1 MLVRLST
8 RETRGLLFSLNYGLA
23 TLAGMLGSAIGGQ
36 LPLLLNRMFNIMP
49 ETAASYQ
56 GVLLFSAA
64 FNLLGFVP
72 LMLMKIPEG
81 VTNGDMP
88 TETVPVENKAPNG
101 KKFSRLQSILHNPV
115 SYQLTLPNLGFGI
128 GAALFIPYLN
138 LFFVNKFN
146 VSDQLLGTLFSLGS
160 LTTGIGMLLSS
171 YFAHRVGSRIRAILR
186 VQNTSIIFMMILGY
200 SPWLNLAMFGYLVR
214 GALMNM
220 GAPLYDS
227 FAMDQV
233 SEQEQGTFNSLLM
246 MSFQT
251 GWAIGPFLSSLL
263 QEHIGFQPIFL
274 ISGTIYSLSMFIF
287 WYFFRNKEDFHETQ
301 TASSLT

>member
-1 MLVRLST
+1 
-8 RETRGLLFSLNYGLA
+8 
-23 TLAGMLGSAIGGQ
+23 
-36 LPLLLNRMFNIMP
+36 
-49 ETAASYQ
+49 
-56 GVLLFSAA
+56 
-64 FNLLGFVP
+64 
-72 LMLMKIPEG
+72 
-81 VTNGDMP
+81 
-88 TETVPVENKAPNG
+88 
-101 KKFSRLQSILHNPV
+101 
-115 SYQLTLPNLGFGI
+115 
-128 GAALFIPYLN
+128 
-138 LFFVNKFN
+138 
-146 VSDQLLGTLFSLGS
+146 
-160 LTTGIGMLLSS
+160 
-171 YFAHRVGSRIRAILR
+171 
-186 VQNTSIIFMMILGY
+186 
-200 SPWLNLAMFGYLVR
+200 
-214 GALMNM
+214 MNM